1 MFDVGLISW
10 TADHVPYERRGRII
24 GLIETSW
31 ALGLLVGVTTLGL
44 VAAATSWRWSYV
56 ARRRRRRRRAAGLL
70 LARLDRESRR
80 RAAAAVGRLAP

>member
-10 TADHVPYERRGRII
+10 TSDHVAYERRGRVVGI
-24 GLIETSW
+24 IETSW

-56 ARRRRRRRRAAGLL
+56 VGAVAVVAAAGLL
-70 LARLDRESRR
+70 LARLDATRSPV
-80 RAAAAVGRLAP
+80 AAAARRPVAP